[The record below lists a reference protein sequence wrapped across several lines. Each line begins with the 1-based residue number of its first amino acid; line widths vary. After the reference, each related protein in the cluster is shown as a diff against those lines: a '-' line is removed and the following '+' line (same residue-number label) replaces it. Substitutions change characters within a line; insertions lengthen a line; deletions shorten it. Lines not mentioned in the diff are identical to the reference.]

1 MIPLD
6 YSEQM
11 RVIHEGHPVLRFC
24 EQFDE
29 TSDIWEFRLHTHP
42 YLELM
47 FFLEGHASIDAD
59 GSQMSAALFDT
70 VLYPAGCPH
79 REAPSP
85 ELHREIIC
93 LWVDLPE
100 LQLDQ
105 PLRVQDRG
113 GRLDTLFRY
122 LHACNQEANP
132 PPYLMEHL
140 LKVLL
145 LQLLRM
151 AASGGGPAELSGA
164 LQYIR
169 LHCADRITLQELA
182 DLEHIS
188 VSYLA
193 RRFRRIT
200 GMTVTEYINH
210 VRVER
215 ARYLLATT
223 DKPVQEISYLVGYES
238 PQYFYR
244 VFRARCGETPSAFR
258 RRTAHDPAA
267 PRL

>member
-1 MIPLD
+1 MIRLN
-6 YSEQM
+6 YQERLQA
-11 RVIHEGHPVLRFC
+11 IHEGHPVLRFC

-29 TSDIWEFRLHTHP
+29 TSDLWEFRLHTHP
-42 YLELM
+42 YLELL
-47 FFLEGHASIDAD
+47 FFLEGHASIDID
-59 GSQMSAALFDT
+59 GAQMSAALFDT
-70 VLYPAGCPH
+70 VLYPTGCPH

-105 PLRVQDRG
+105 PLRVQDQA
-113 GRLDTLFRY
+113 GRLETLFRY
-122 LHACNQEANP
+122 LCACRREAEQT
-132 PPYLMEHL
+132 PYLIEHL

-145 LQLLRM
+145 LQLLQM
-151 AASGGGPAELSGA
+151 AENGGGQSALSGA
-164 LQYIR
+164 LQYIH
-169 LHCADRITLQELA
+169 LHYADRITLQELA

-200 GMTVTEYINH
+200 GMTVTDYINY

-238 PQYFYR
+238 PQYFSR
-244 VFRARCGETPSAFR
+244 VFRARCGETPAAFR
-258 RRTAHDPAA
+258 RSTEHTPPASG
-267 PRL
+267 